1 MREAPVSD
9 VAAVAG
15 VGNTLAER
23 IKQAIES

>member
-15 VGNTLAER
+15 VGTVLAER